1 MACRTC
7 LYEACST
14 VARRWLALT
23 VALALVVPAPAAVS
37 AKEKAAEGWK
47 GRLPITELSQ
57 DQAILHALNR
67 LAFGP
72 RPGDVERVRVMGL
85 EKWIEQ
91 QLWPEKIDDSAATKR
106 LERYPTLA
114 MSSAEL
120 LEKYPRPADALRR
133 AGMSREEIQKM
144 QEERQKQRQE
154 LEELQQR
161 IESGEPPT
169 PEMRQRMEQMQAGR
183 ERDQAN
189 GPQRIISELSAAK
202 LTRAIHSE
210 RQLEEMLVD
219 FWFNHFNVFAGKGA
233 DRWLLTSYERDA
245 VRPNVLGNF
254 HTLLA
259 ATAKSPAML
268 FYLDNWQSADP
279 EAFGRLEGELNQRR
293 DRFLGLFGG
302 SQQTMERMRRRGNQD
317 NLRGQE
323 RDMQQRQRQMDGLGP
338 RRPGQQPNQ
347 QRRQRGLNENY
358 ARELM
363 ELHTLGVDGG
373 YTQEDIV
380 AVARAFTGWT
390 MRPRSD
396 AAFYFEARI
405 HDPKPKTVMG
415 KKIDAGGVQDGEAI
429 LDLLATHPNT
439 AKFLC
444 GKLAQRFVSDT
455 PPQAL
460 VNRMAQ
466 TFAETEGDIRAVV
479 RTMVYSPEFWA
490 RDVYR
495 AKIKKP
501 FELIVSTA
509 RALDAESQAPLPLVQ
524 WSNRIGEPLYLCQPP
539 TGYSDK
545 AEAWV
550 NTGALL
556 NRLNF
561 ALALA
566 GNRLRGTRVSV
577 ERVLGSEAASDAQS
591 TLDRSIEMFLAGQI
605 SEQTRATLLKQLGD
619 PQVVQATLDDRA
631 QRVDAGMI
639 AGLVLG
645 SPEFQRR

>member
-1 MACRTC
+1 MARKQNSWS
-7 LYEACST
+7 LLAHRLL
-14 VARRWLALT
+14 ALALT
-23 VALALVVPAPAAVS
+23 LALALPAPVAVAAKGGAV
-37 AKEKAAEGWK
+37 EKWQ

-57 DQAILHALNR
+57 DEAILHALNR

-72 RPGDVERVRVMGL
+72 RPGDVQRVRAMGL
-85 EKWIEQ
+85 EKWIEL
-91 QLWPEKIDDSAATKR
+91 QLSPEKIDDSAVARR

-133 AGMSREEIQKM
+133 SGMSREEIQRW
-144 QEERQKQRQE
+144 QETQQKQR
-154 LEELQQR
+154 EEIQQLR
-161 IESGEPPT
+161 QKMESGEALSA
-169 PEMRQRMEQMQAGR
+169 EER
-183 ERDQAN
+183 ERIRELRGMRGGEEGR
-189 GPQRIISELSAAK
+189 GPQQIIAELSAAK
-202 LTRAIHSE
+202 LTRAIYSE

-233 DRWLLTSYERDA
+233 DRWLLTSYERDTI
-245 VRPNVLGNF
+245 RPNVLGNF
-254 HTLLA
+254 HTLLS

-279 EAFGRLEGELNQRR
+279 EAFARMEQQLNQRR
-293 DRFLGLFGG
+293 QRFLNLFGG
-302 SQQTMERMRRRGNQD
+302 NQSMPTRQQRRQWQENQR
-317 NLRGQE
+317 NRE
-323 RDMQQRQRQMDGLGP
+323 RDMQQREQQMDQLGQ
-338 RRPGQQPNQ
+338 RRPGQPPNQ

-373 YTQEDIV
+373 YTQEDIIE
-380 AVARAFTGWT
+380 VARAFTGWT
-390 MRPRSD
+390 MRPRTD
-396 AAFYFEARI
+396 AEFYFDARI
-405 HDPKPKTVMG
+405 HDSKPKKVLG
-415 KKIDAGGVQDGEAI
+415 KTIDAGGVKDGEEI
-429 LDLLATHPNT
+429 LAMLAAHPST
-439 AKFLC
+439 AKFIST
-444 GKLAQRFVSDT
+444 KLARRFVSDA
-455 PPQAL
+455 PPEAL
-460 VNRMAQ
+460 VGRMAQ
-466 TFAETEGDIRAVV
+466 TFTKTSGDLRAVV
-479 RTMVYSPEFWA
+479 RTMIYSPEFWA

-501 FELIVSTA
+501 FELIASTA
-509 RALDAESQAPLPLVQ
+509 RALDADAQTPLPMVQ
-524 WSNRIGEPLYLCQPP
+524 WANRIGEPLYLCQPP

-566 GNRLRGTRVSV
+566 GNRLRGTRVNAQG
-577 ERVLGSEAASDAQS
+577 VLGAGSTEDASKV
-591 TLDRSIEMFLAGQI
+591 LDRAIEVFLAGQI
-605 SEQTRATLLKQLGD
+605 SPQTRTTLEKQLSD
-619 PQVVQATLDDRA
+619 PQVVQATLDDRVE
-631 QRVDAGMI
+631 RVDAGMI

>member
-1 MACRTC
+1 
-7 LYEACST
+7 
-14 VARRWLALT
+14 
-23 VALALVVPAPAAVS
+23 
-37 AKEKAAEGWK
+37 
-47 GRLPITELSQ
+47 
-57 DQAILHALNR
+57 
-67 LAFGP
+67 
-72 RPGDVERVRVMGL
+72 
-85 EKWIEQ
+85 
-91 QLWPEKIDDSAATKR
+91 
-106 LERYPTLA
+106 
-114 MSSAEL
+114 
-120 LEKYPRPADALRR
+120 
-133 AGMSREEIQKM
+133 
-144 QEERQKQRQE
+144 
-154 LEELQQR
+154 
-161 IESGEPPT
+161 
-169 PEMRQRMEQMQAGR
+169 
-183 ERDQAN
+183 
-189 GPQRIISELSAAK
+189 
-202 LTRAIHSE
+202 
-210 RQLEEMLVD
+210 
-219 FWFNHFNVFAGKGA
+219 
-233 DRWLLTSYERDA
+233 
-245 VRPNVLGNF
+245 
-254 HTLLA
+254 
-259 ATAKSPAML
+259 
-268 FYLDNWQSADP
+268 
-279 EAFGRLEGELNQRR
+279 
-293 DRFLGLFGG
+293 
-302 SQQTMERMRRRGNQD
+302 
-317 NLRGQE
+317 
-323 RDMQQRQRQMDGLGP
+323 
-338 RRPGQQPNQ
+338 
-347 QRRQRGLNENY
+347 
-358 ARELM
+358 
-363 ELHTLGVDGG
+363 
-373 YTQEDIV
+373 
-380 AVARAFTGWT
+380 
-390 MRPRSD
+390 
-396 AAFYFEARI
+396 
-405 HDPKPKTVMG
+405 MG